1 MINRIKET
9 IPHVA
14 HASTLILFIKALVHD
29 TKKTSGTGSTLSIVL
44 ARATS
49 RLARMSPSGRWALT
63 PPSHPYRPCGRRF
76 FSSARSNPRGLL
88 PVKKWNALCCPDFPL
103 PAETGS
109 GKPAYCFDVTKVLL
123 FFELTKCRST
133 NVKML
138 VSDFNRC

>member
-49 RLARMSPSGRWALT
+49 RLARIKNAVSWFHKQSTFVVEYGF
-63 PPSHPYRPCGRRF
+63 CN
-76 FSSARSNPRGLL
+76 FSSF
-88 PVKKWNALCCPDFPL
+88 V
-103 PAETGS
+103 
-109 GKPAYCFDVTKVLL
+109 VT
-123 FFELTKCRST
+123 
-133 NVKML
+133 
-138 VSDFNRC
+138 VS